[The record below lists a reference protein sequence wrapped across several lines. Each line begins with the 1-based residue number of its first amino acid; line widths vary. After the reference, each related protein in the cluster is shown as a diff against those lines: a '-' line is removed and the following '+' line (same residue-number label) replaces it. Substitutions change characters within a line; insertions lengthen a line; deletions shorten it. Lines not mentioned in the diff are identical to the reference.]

1 MEEIEIN
8 NLLNLDETIAKKI
21 FENCNYAWEV
31 LPKISDFI
39 VELGETLDKE
49 KFNKIGENIWIAKS
63 AEIAPSAY
71 ILGPCIIDE
80 NATIRHFSYIRKNAI
95 IGKDA
100 VVR

>member
-21 FENCNYAWEV
+21 FENCNYVWEV

-71 ILGPCIIDE
+71 ISGPCIIDE
-80 NATIRHFSYIRKNAI
+80 NAKIRHSAYIRKNAI
-95 IGKDA
+95 IGKNT